1 MTKAAIGM
9 SAIAVA
15 AALFSAAPVYAQAAG
30 KVGTLDCDISGG
42 VGLIIGSQ
50 KGMTC
55 RFLPSA
61 SGPAE
66 IYTGTITKFG
76 LDVGG
81 TVGGKMVWTVVA
93 PGSPVPGALAGSYTG
108 ATAEATVAAG
118 LGANVL
124 VGGSSRTVALQPLSI
139 QGQGG
144 LNFAVG
150 VSQLNL
156 RPL

>member
-1 MTKAAIGM
+1 MTKAAIGF
-9 SAIAVA
+9 SAIAIA
-15 AALFSAAPVYAQAAG
+15 AALLSAAPVQAQAAG

-61 SGPAE
+61 GGPGE

-93 PGSPVPGALAGSYTG
+93 PGSPVPGALAGSYGG

-144 LNFAVG
+144 LNLAVG
-150 VSQLNL
+150 VSQLTL

>member
-1 MTKAAIGM
+1 MTKAAFGI
-9 SAIAVA
+9 SAIALA
-15 AALFSAAPVYAQAAG
+15 AALFSAAPTQAQAAG

-42 VGLIIGSQ
+42 IGLIVGSQ

-61 SGPAE
+61 GGPGE

-81 TVGGKMVWTVVA
+81 TVGGRMVWSVVA
-93 PGSPVPGALAGSYTG
+93 PGSPLPGALSGSYGG
-108 ATAEATVAAG
+108 ASAEATVAAG

-124 VGGSSRTVALQPLSI
+124 VGGSSQSIALQPLSV

-144 LNFAVG
+144 LNLAVG
-150 VSQLNL
+150 VSQLTL